1 MNVNDSTAERAA
13 LLRSWTMNAG
23 AWTTAVREQAIP
35 SRRVATDAAI
45 VAACERVIDGQRDV
59 RALDVGCGEGW
70 LSRELVK
77 LGAHATGIDASAP
90 LIDVARATGGG
101 ADYACVSYEQL
112 ELEASVVAGP
122 FDLVVCNFA
131 LLDDRVAPLLA
142 ALARRLPASGVI
154 LVQTVHPWAAVGDGP
169 YEDGWRTET
178 WNAFASSFPTH
189 MPWYFR
195 TTGSWLA
202 AAREAR
208 LVVDRIESRSTRRRG
223 NRCRCCWSCASA
235 ARETLATM
243 SSRRSAAE
251 GGASVGI

>member
-1 MNVNDSTAERAA
+1 M
-13 LLRSWTMNAG
+13 
-23 AWTTAVREQAIP
+23 
-35 SRRVATDAAI
+35 
-45 VAACERVIDGQRDV
+45 AACERVIDGRRDV

-70 LSRELVK
+70 LTRAMAS
-77 LGAHATGIDASAP
+77 LGAHAMGVDASAP

-112 ELEASVVAGP
+112 ESDASVVAGP

-131 LLDDRVAPLLA
+131 LLDDRVAPLLT
-142 ALARRLPASGVI
+142 ALAKRLPASGVV

-178 WNAFASSFPTH
+178 WSAFDRAFPMQ

-208 LVVDRIESRSTRRRG
+208 LVVDRLEEPIHPETRKPLSLLMEL
-223 NRCRCCWSCASA
+223 C
-235 ARETLATM
+235 
-243 SSRRSAAE
+243 
-251 GGASVGI
+251 

>member
-1 MNVNDSTAERAA
+1 VTDSTTERAA
-13 LLRSWTMNAG
+13 LRRSWTDNAS

-45 VAACERVIDGQRDV
+45 VAACERVIDGRRRV

-70 LSRELVK
+70 LTRELVK

-90 LIDVARATGGG
+90 LIDVARASGGG

-112 ELEASVVAGP
+112 DADASVVPGP

-131 LLDDRVAPLLA
+131 LLDDRVTSLLT
-142 ALARRLPASGVI
+142 ALARRLPASGII

-178 WNAFASSFPTH
+178 WSAFDRAFPTH

-195 TTGSWLA
+195 TTGSWLT

-208 LVVDRIESRSTRRRG
+208 LVVDRLEEPVHPET
-223 NRCRCCWSCASA
+223 NRPLSLLLELC
-235 ARETLATM
+235 
-243 SSRRSAAE
+243 
-251 GGASVGI
+251 